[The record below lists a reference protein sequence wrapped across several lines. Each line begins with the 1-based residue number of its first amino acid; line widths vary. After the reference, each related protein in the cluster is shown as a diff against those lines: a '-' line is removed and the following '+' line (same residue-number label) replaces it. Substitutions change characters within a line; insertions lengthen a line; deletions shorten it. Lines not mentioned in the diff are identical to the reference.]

1 MRRSLHMIVDM
12 TKTGL
17 PLVISMKD
25 TTPTA
30 ARAKA
35 KNVPVNAGKKNREQ
49 AVSPTQTKLKAP
61 GTQGSVNLNA
71 TETSKTGQ
79 TNPAP
84 KQPSVDLYTEGEYKG
99 PLVDGVREGQV
110 SGQCQ

>member
-1 MRRSLHMIVDM
+1 
-12 TKTGL
+12 
-17 PLVISMKD
+17 MKD
-25 TTPTA
+25 TTSA
-30 ARAKA
+30 ALRAA
-35 KNVPVNAGKKNREQ
+35 KSKSVPVNAGKKNREQ
-49 AVSPTQTKLKAP
+49 AVSPVQTKLKAP

-84 KQPSVDLYTEGEYKG
+84 KQQSVDLYTEGEYKG

-110 SGQCQ
+110 SGHCQ